1 MFAKRRTGN
10 KSVKIFSK
18 AFKVLENKLPKRILK
33 NKGGVK
39 MTLKE
44 IYDKYNY
51 LGNGLNDLKL
61 KPESWDKSDFDEAY
75 VKLNFYNGYQV
86 YNKFDEFL
94 YRLHHTYYFDD
105 DWYVLNPPPESNKPE
120 KDPLDAVNDFL
131 NEYKKALEILHLGIR
146 KLIQDL

>member
-1 MFAKRRTGN
+1 
-10 KSVKIFSK
+10 
-18 AFKVLENKLPKRILK
+18 
-33 NKGGVK
+33 

-44 IYDKYNY
+44 IYDKYSY
-51 LGNGLNDLKL
+51 LGNGLYDLKL

-120 KDPLDAVNDFL
+120 INEPETKKPEKDPLDAVNDFL
-131 NEYKKALEILHLGIR
+131 NEYKKALKIIHLGIK
-146 KLIQDL
+146 KLIEDL